1 MSEQKRALITGIS
14 GMDGSTLSEFL
25 LDKGYEVY
33 GTIRRHSLSE
43 SQDIRI
49 NHLGNKIKTYYG
61 DLTDKSSLIRV
72 LKIVQPDEIY
82 NLAAMSHVR
91 ISFDM
96 PEYVCQVNAMG
107 VLNLLEA
114 YRATC
119 PKAKMY
125 QASSSE
131 QFGTSVDIDGYQRET
146 TPFAPVSPYGCAK
159 TFAHLIC
166 KNYREAYGMFIS
178 CGQLFNHEGPRRGSN
193 FVTAKI
199 VKSAVEIKHG
209 LRDKVE
215 LGNLKAMRDWGHSK
229 DYVRA
234 MWLILQ
240 QDKPDDYVI
249 ATGDT
254 HTIEEFCERVFSKL
268 GMNYKDY
275 ITYNPIHER
284 AKELPY
290 LKGDSTKART
300 VLGWTPEYTF
310 DQLIDEMIE
319 HWTERVKSGCIV

>member
-1 MSEQKRALITGIS
+1 MNNKKALIIGIS

-25 LDKGYEVY
+25 LDKGYEVH
-33 GTIRRHSLSE
+33 GIIRRHSLSE
-43 SQDIRI
+43 SQDARI
-49 NHLGNKIKTYYG
+49 YHLTDKIKTYYG
-61 DLTDKSSLIRV
+61 DLSDKSSLIRV

-91 ISFDM
+91 VSFDM
-96 PEYVCQVNAMG
+96 PEYTCSINALG

-119 PKAKMY
+119 PASKLY

-131 QFGTSVDIDGYQRET
+131 QFGVSVDPDGFQRET

-159 TFAHLIC
+159 VFAHLIC
-166 KNYREAYGMFIS
+166 KNYREAYGLFI
-178 CGQLFNHEGPRRGSN
+178 CNGQLFNHEGPRRGSN

-199 VKSAVEIKHG
+199 VKAAVEIQNG

-234 MWLILQ
+234 MWMILQ
-240 QDKPDDYVI
+240 QDQPDDYVVS
-249 ATGDT
+249 TGDT
-254 HTIEEFCERVFSKL
+254 HTIEEFCEKVFAKL

-275 ITYNPIHER
+275 ISYNSIHER

-300 VLGWTPEYTF
+300 ILGWKPEYTF
-310 DQLIDEMIE
+310 DQLIDEMIS
-319 HWTERVKSGCIV
+319 HWQEKIKSGCVV